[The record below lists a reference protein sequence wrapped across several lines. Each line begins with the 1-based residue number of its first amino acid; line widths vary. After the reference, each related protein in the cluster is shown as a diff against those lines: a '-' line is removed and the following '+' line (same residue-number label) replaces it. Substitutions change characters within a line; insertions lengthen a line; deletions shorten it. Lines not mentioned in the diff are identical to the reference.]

1 MRNKRVAT
9 LVVSVVVVVLVAVCI
24 VAAGPV
30 LMNAVRSMH
39 SIPQH

>member
-9 LVVSVVVVVLVAVCI
+9 LVVSVLVVVLVAVCI

-30 LMNAVRSMH
+30 LMDTIRSIH
-39 SIPQH
+39 VIPPH